1 MKKICEWCGKEFEA
15 KVGNQKFCKDTH
27 YSNCV
32 ICGKQF
38 IVPNDML
45 NSKERKQTCSRKCSI
60 QLRKNTNNVKYGG
73 NAPSCSKKIADKIK
87 STNQER
93 YGVDA
98 PAQNKEIFD
107 KIKKTNLERYGVE
120 YGSQTK
126 HAHEHYTQTMM
137 EKYGVENVFQSPE
150 LRGKIHDTLVERYG
164 VDNAMKSEKVK
175 EERRRSTLAKTGYQH
190 HWEDPEIRR
199 KSQKTLNEN
208 YGVDYP
214 IQYPDIQK
222 NMKQTIQSRYGVDNP
237 MQCPAIKE
245 KAEETTLSRYGYRSI
260 LSSPEMRKKIQ
271 QTMFERYGVLNYA
284 ESSDYTHHV
293 MKDPSK
299 FEEFVKF
306 DNDPKSYITENY
318 NYKPS
323 LSELS
328 KDLGVGVEA
337 ISLRVSRCNCKELVG
352 YVYSTLELEVYQF
365 LTTILDPNEI
375 IQNTKQIIK
384 PYELDIFIPKY
395 NFAIECNPASTHNS
409 TVDTWDSSKDPLPY
423 TYHKM
428 KTDLCEEKGIFLF
441 HIFGYDW
448 LWHKDVIQS
457 MILNVLRKSSNKI
470 YARQCVVKT
479 VKSNDASSFLTA
491 NHRQGPA
498 GSSVKLGLYY
508 KDELVSLMTFSKM
521 RNTIGT
527 GSEDLSDCYELVRF
541 CSKLNTSVVGGAS
554 KLFKHFILAYNPQRV
569 RSFSD
574 RAHTRGNLYSN
585 LGFKEVRRSDP
596 GYVWVNLYN
605 DKPYHRYN
613 AQKQNI
619 REFLK
624 DDSIDLSRTERD
636 IMASHNFVQVFDS
649 GTITWEWKSN

>member
-1 MKKICEWCGKEFEA
+1 MKSQLGESVYQNWRTFRNDPESWIANVFDKKPTYYELANSIGVSHSTVNMFMMNNNLEHLVNKYVSCVENELRTFINEIYKGKVVYNDRSEIKPKELDLYIPEF
-15 KVGNQKFCKDTH
+15 
-27 YSNCV
+27 
-32 ICGKQF
+32 
-38 IVPNDML
+38 
-45 NSKERKQTCSRKCSI
+45 
-60 QLRKNTNNVKYGG
+60 KYG
-73 NAPSCSKKIADKIK
+73 
-87 STNQER
+87 
-93 YGVDA
+93 
-98 PAQNKEIFD
+98 
-107 KIKKTNLERYGVE
+107 
-120 YGSQTK
+120 
-126 HAHEHYTQTMM
+126 
-137 EKYGVENVFQSPE
+137 
-150 LRGKIHDTLVERYG
+150 
-164 VDNAMKSEKVK
+164 
-175 EERRRSTLAKTGYQH
+175 
-190 HWEDPEIRR
+190 
-199 KSQKTLNEN
+199 
-208 YGVDYP
+208 
-214 IQYPDIQK
+214 
-222 NMKQTIQSRYGVDNP
+222 
-237 MQCPAIKE
+237 
-245 KAEETTLSRYGYRSI
+245 
-260 LSSPEMRKKIQ
+260 
-271 QTMFERYGVLNYA
+271 
-284 ESSDYTHHV
+284 
-293 MKDPSK
+293 
-299 FEEFVKF
+299 
-306 DNDPKSYITENY
+306 
-318 NYKPS
+318 
-323 LSELS
+323 
-328 KDLGVGVEA
+328 
-337 ISLRVSRCNCKELVG
+337 
-352 YVYSTLELEVYQF
+352 
-365 LTTILDPNEI
+365 
-375 IQNTKQIIK
+375 
-384 PYELDIFIPKY
+384 
-395 NFAIECNPASTHNS
+395 IECNPTISHNS
-409 TVDTWDSSKDPLPY
+409 SRMFAENEVTPPS
-423 TYHKM
+423 YHKM

-479 VKSNDASSFLTA
+479 VKSIDASSFLTA

-554 KLFKHFILAYNPQRV
+554 KLFKHFIIAYNPQRV

-649 GTITWEWKSN
+649 GTITWEWKK